1 MNFRTLSRMAKRVVD
16 QRGGTEAVKA
26 DAARLKDI
34 ARGQG
39 TLSEKGKRAAEA
51 LRQPDGGRGAD
62 PRRPEPG
69 YPEERHREER
79 HSEER
84 HREEPHR
91 NAPPRERY

>member
-1 MNFRTLSRMAKRVVD
+1 MNFRTLSRMAKQVVD

-51 LRQPDGGRGAD
+51 LRQPGGGRGTDA
-62 PRRPEPG
+62 RRTEAG
-69 YPEERHREER
+69 HPEEHHREEHHREER
-79 HSEER
+79 H
-84 HREEPHR
+84 
-91 NAPPRERY
+91 RY